1 MMRADTNVGIHKLG
15 RIGRKFSEA
24 ARTDFHQREKHKKDK
39 TLSPVTLRLTQDEI
53 SKLKYLSNGMSR
65 SAYIRKCLFGK
76 DTAPRKVRAR
86 VPVKDQEALAQ
97 VLGLLG
103 QTRIAN
109 NLNQIAYEANCGS
122 LLMDEATEDEI
133 KLACAHIVWIRVKLI
148 EALGLKNKS

>member
-1 MMRADTNVGIHKLG
+1 MSALGTSQNTISVRKSYKYASAKLPECKKPDP
-15 RIGRKFSEA
+15 RI
-24 ARTDFHQREKHKKDK
+24 
-39 TLSPVTLRLTQDEI
+39 TLRLSEEELA
-53 SKLKYLSNGMSR
+53 KLKKLSCGVSL

-103 QTRIAN
+103 QTHFAN

-122 LLMDEATEDEI
+122 LLMDEETESEI
-133 KLACAHIVWIRVKLI
+133 KLACAHIAWIRVKLI

>member
-1 MMRADTNVGIHKLG
+1 MSAPLTQKKVISVRESYQNAATSSRKPKKKTP
-15 RIGRKFSEA
+15 RI
-24 ARTDFHQREKHKKDK
+24 
-39 TLSPVTLRLTQDEI
+39 TLRLTEDELVA
-53 SKLKYLSNGMSR
+53 LKNLSNGMSL

-76 DTAPRKVRAR
+76 SATPRKVRSR

-122 LLMDEATEDEI
+122 LLIDEETENEI
-133 KLACAHIVWIRVKLI
+133 KLACAHIAWIRVKLI
-148 EALGLKNKS
+148 EALGIKSKL